1 MPSTAVERAAQV
13 TLTRTHLPST
23 GHVPT
28 TVAPMAKNPK
38 PSTTGWR
45 IATSRDDDDFHGGGH
60 MPEATTGAVRD
71 EGVDVEPTV

>member
-1 MPSTAVERAAQV
+1 MPSTAVERAVQV

-23 GHVPT
+23 GHVAT
-28 TVAPMAKNPK
+28 KAKNPK

-45 IATSRDDDDFHGGGH
+45 IATSRDDGDFHDGGH